1 MNETES
7 SIGHKKYHS
16 AAGALEKHV
25 FCFDF
30 VLKTFFVGRELN
42 WQYLTK
48 DERYKSPTLKVSI
61 KTCFVLSAAEF
72 FVFISLRC
80 FQEKQVEP
88 VL

>member
-1 MNETES
+1 MVTLGKIDGWRAFEVKYLIFCR
-7 SIGHKKYHS
+7 SI
-16 AAGALEKHV
+16 
-25 FCFDF
+25 F

-42 WQYLTK
+42 WQYLTE

>member
-1 MNETES
+1 MMGGKLKAFEVKYLIFRT
-7 SIGHKKYHS
+7 SI
-16 AAGALEKHV
+16 
-25 FCFDF
+25 F
-30 VLKTFFVGRELN
+30 VLNNEPVLLN

-48 DERYKSPTLKVSI
+48 DERYKSSTLKVSM
-61 KTCFVLSAAEF
+61 KTCFVSAAEF

>member
-1 MNETES
+1 MS
-7 SIGHKKYHS
+7 
-16 AAGALEKHV
+16 L
-25 FCFDF
+25 FC
-30 VLKTFFVGRELN
+30 LQLN

-48 DERYKSPTLKVSI
+48 DERYKSSTLKVSM
-61 KTCFVLSAAEF
+61 KTCFVSAAEF

>member
-1 MNETES
+1 MGGKLNKAFEVKYLIFRT
-7 SIGHKKYHS
+7 SI
-16 AAGALEKHV
+16 
-25 FCFDF
+25 F
-30 VLKTFFVGRELN
+30 VLNNEPVFLQLN

-48 DERYKSPTLKVSI
+48 DERYKSSTLKVSV

>member
-1 MNETES
+1 MGGKLNKAFEVKYLIFRT
-7 SIGHKKYHS
+7 SI
-16 AAGALEKHV
+16 
-25 FCFDF
+25 F
-30 VLKTFFVGRELN
+30 VLNNEPVFLQLN

-48 DERYKSPTLKVSI
+48 DERYKSSTLKVSMN
-61 KTCFVLSAAEF
+61 TCFVLSAAEF

>member
-1 MNETES
+1 MGGKLNKAFEVKYLIFRT
-7 SIGHKKYHS
+7 SI
-16 AAGALEKHV
+16 
-25 FCFDF
+25 F
-30 VLKTFFVGRELN
+30 VLNNEPVLLN

-48 DERYKSPTLKVSI
+48 DERYKSSTLKVST
-61 KTCFVLSAAEF
+61 KTRFVLSASEF